1 MAMIRK
7 LMISGIRS
15 FSLRDSN
22 TLEFYSPL
30 TLIVGAN
37 GTGKTTIIECLKYAT
52 TGSLPPNS
60 RGGAFIYDPK
70 MAGEVEVCGQ
80 VRLLFT
86 SVYGKQMVCSR
97 TLQLSV
103 RRERVEQKTVES
115 VLREDGEGVSG
126 KRGDIDAEMPVH
138 LGVSSSVLENIIFCH
153 QEESTWPLSE
163 PVVVKKK
170 LDEIFASSKYGK
182 ALDSLKSQRKE
193 CMSEIKLK
201 MQELEF
207 LRKVKDRRDVL
218 VTSIRNSST
227 AIEKNEIKLEAYEA
241 EIVKCNRIIN
251 EICAEMMRNE
261 EMDRRMHALENERN
275 ELRTFLDSFKGR
287 LLSIEEANDVF
298 KGELLMEV
306 ENEYARIE
314 KETEEADKRFKMIG
328 EERGVYLRRR
338 MELDGVFSEI
348 SIKSSKLEDARA
360 WRVEAI
366 RKLEGELKVKEG
378 FRETAISVFTK
389 VESEIANRKEKIREC
404 EIILQKLRDEEGE
417 RMCMVREKKRM
428 IEEYEMLEDEVNV
441 EVDVN
446 VSYDEEIE
454 ELRAEICKDKEIE
467 VLNERLEEYQKR
479 LNKAYS
485 VAECN
490 FEMNRLRSRRRE
502 IESML
507 NGVDVSGLQDV
518 LCRQVEEVDRKREK
532 IKLVEKELGYRSAMR
547 DQARNECKRMQKEIL
562 EKIDELRAFG
572 RKENEEVLNFEK
584 MCLKPW
590 IGNYSMD
597 DARITADR
605 CKEWIMNGDN
615 EFILNDLEPE
625 CVYDAEQLAL
635 ELDGVNEEVCKG
647 FCISVYAEA
656 LEMAKM
662 HHVCRMCNKKLSE
675 VEETVLKTSLELMMS
690 EMQISKNDALDKK
703 AMLKNVV
710 QGIEERNCRIVERNM
725 VRCEIIDMMSRYEDV
740 PECESSG
747 DLEGMELDVLDA
759 IENMKK
765 TEGLIEAVN
774 EMFVINGKLKDV
786 EEGESVQELK
796 GMIDGIKRIY
806 EEKKSD
812 RRRKNELMTRL
823 CKKQALVDATKDIRE
838 KINFREEAKEAIKM
852 IEKSNVKAKIND
864 VEEEIARRR
873 IKVERIQEEYSKRRV
888 ALEMDIEML
897 GLRSKEI
904 DALECEVGVL
914 NAKVKE
920 LLQGEWSE
928 EARDEA
934 MFEMLRNE
942 LVDMKSKTVKLG
954 QTIRAIHESKAAAEE
969 SIKYYNATIR
979 IEEIGNELEAID
991 CEYLS
996 VIREKKIKLEEK
1008 KIKLISHKSLIL
1020 GECKQI
1026 ALGIKG
1032 WKQELQNDH
1041 VDTVEK
1047 YSRCFVEL
1055 KALEKSCSDLET
1067 CIQVLDKA
1075 IVDFHSFKLDEVN
1088 TTLKDL
1094 WRSTYVGGDIDWI
1107 EIKTESVGQ
1116 KTYNYKVV
1124 MVKNGVELDMRGR
1137 SSAGQRMIASILI
1150 RLALADSF
1158 ALNCNIL
1165 ALDEPTTNLDR
1176 GNMESL
1182 ALMLSK
1188 VISTHKHNSSFQL
1201 VVITHDEDF
1210 VELLNRDGPEY
1221 FYRLKRDEGG
1231 NSAIIRHSVYG
1242 FNHS

>member
-15 FSLRDSN
+15 FGLRDSN

-97 TLQLSV
+97 TLQLSL

-126 KRGDIDAEMPVH
+126 RRGDIDAEMPVH
-138 LGVSSSVLENIIFCH
+138 LGVPSSVLENIIFCH

-182 ALDSLKSQRKE
+182 ALDSLKSQRRE
-193 CMSEIKLK
+193 CMSGIKLK

-207 LRKVKDRRDVL
+207 LRKVKERRDVL
-218 VTSIRNSST
+218 VMSIRSSSA
-227 AIEKNEIKLEAYEA
+227 AIERNEVKLEAYET
-241 EIVKCNRIIN
+241 EIVKCNRVIG
-251 EICAEMMRNE
+251 EICADMMRNE
-261 EMDRRMHALENERN
+261 EMDRRMHVLENERS
-275 ELRTFLDSFKGR
+275 ELRMFVGNFGGR
-287 LLSIEEANDVF
+287 LLSADEASDIL
-298 KGELLMEV
+298 KGELLRNAED
-306 ENEYARIE
+306 EYARVE
-314 KETEEADKRFKMIG
+314 KETDGAERRFKMIV
-328 EERGVYLRRR
+328 EERSVYLRRR
-338 MELDGVFSEI
+338 AELDGVFSEI
-348 SIKSSKLEDARA
+348 SIRSSKLEDAKA
-360 WRVEAI
+360 WRDEAAG
-366 RKLEGELKVKEG
+366 RLEGELRVKEG
-378 FRETAISVFTK
+378 FRETAKSVFSR
-389 VESEIANRKEKIREC
+389 VEGEIVARKEKIQESEGR
-404 EIILQKLRDEEGE
+404 LQRLRDEEGE
-417 RMCMVREKKRM
+417 RMCVVREKKRA
-428 IEEYEMLEDEVNV
+428 IEEYEMLEDDVNV

-446 VSYDEEIE
+446 TSYEEEIE
-454 ELRAEICKDKEIE
+454 RLRMEMCEDREVE
-467 VLNERLEEYQKR
+467 VLEERLEEYQKR

-507 NGVDVSGLQDV
+507 SGVEVAELQGV
-518 LCRQVEEVDRKREK
+518 LCKQVEEVGRKREK
-532 IKLVEKELGYRSAMR
+532 IKSVEKELGYRNAMK
-547 DQARNECKRMQKEIL
+547 DQARMECKRVQEEIL
-562 EKIDELRAFG
+562 AKIDRLRVAR
-572 RKENEEVLNFEK
+572 RKEEEEIVHGEK
-584 MCLKPW
+584 MYLKRW
-590 IGNYSMD
+590 AGKYSMD
-597 DARITADR
+597 DARSAIGKCGEWLMSDN
-605 CKEWIMNGDN
+605 KES
-615 EFILNDLEPE
+615 ILGDLEPE
-625 CVYDAEQLAL
+625 CVYDDEQLAW
-635 ELDGVNEEVCKG
+635 ELDRLDKEVGKG
-647 FCISVYAEA
+647 SCTSVYVEA
-656 LEMAKM
+656 LEMVGVY
-662 HHVCRMCNKKLSE
+662 HVCRMCNRKLSDAE
-675 VEETVLKTSLELMMS
+675 SEELKASLESMVS
-690 EMQISKNDALDKK
+690 EMQVSTNDALGKRAMLKK
-703 AMLKNVV
+703 AM
-710 QGIEERNCRIVERNM
+710 QGIEERNM
-725 VRCEIIDMMSRYEDV
+725 VRCEIVDLMNGYEDV
-740 PECESSG
+740 PEYEAV
-747 DLEGMELDVLDA
+747 DDFEGIELDVLDA

-765 TEGLIEAVN
+765 IERQIEAVN
-774 EMFVINGKLKDV
+774 EMFVIDGKLKDV

-806 EEKKSD
+806 EEKRRE

-823 CKKQALVDATKDIRE
+823 CKKQALVNEMKDIRE
-838 KINFREEAKEAIKM
+838 KINFREEAKEAIRM
-852 IEKSNVKAKIND
+852 IEKSSMKAAIDDIEN
-864 VEEEIARRR
+864 EIARRR
-873 IKVERIQEEYSKRRV
+873 RKLERIQDEYSKRRV
-888 ALEMDIEML
+888 ALEMDIEMI
-897 GLRSKEI
+897 GVKSKEI
-904 DALECEVGVL
+904 DVLDGEIGVL

-920 LLQGEWSE
+920 LLQGDWCE
-928 EARDEA
+928 EARDER
-934 MFEMLRNE
+934 MFETLRNE
-942 LVDMKSKTVKLG
+942 LVDMKSKAVELG
-954 QTIRAIHESKAAAEE
+954 QKIRAMYESKAAAKE
-969 SIKYYNATIR
+969 SIKYYSAVRR
-979 IEEIGNELEAID
+979 IGEIECELGEID

-996 VIREKKIKLEEK
+996 VIKEKKIKLEEK

-1055 KALEKSCSDLET
+1055 KALEASCSDLEI

-1107 EIKTESVGQ
+1107 EIKTESMGQ

-1158 ALNCNIL
+1158 ALNCSIL

-1176 GNMESL
+1176 GNMESF

-1188 VISTHKHNSSFQL
+1188 VISAHKHSPSFQL

-1242 FNHS
+1242 MHGP